1 MMNAYFVDMSS
12 LMILIIYAHP
22 YPRHS
27 RANQGLL
34 SAVSDL
40 PNVEVR
46 SLYDL
51 YPDFNIDIAAEQK
64 AVERADLVV
73 FQHPIQWYSLPP
85 LMKLWIDKVL
95 EHGWAYGHEGN
106 ALNGKHCLWAVT
118 TGGNEHHFELGDH
131 PDFDVLAQPLQATAI
146 YCGMHWLPYFAVH
159 STFICDEVALK
170 AAGEEYRRRLTACLS
185 LKEGCPPEVSLG

>member
-1 MMNAYFVDMSS
+1 
-12 LMILIIYAHP
+12 MILIIYAHP

-34 SAVSDL
+34 AAVKDL
-40 PNVEVR
+40 PNVEIR

-51 YPDFNIDIAAEQK
+51 YPDFNIDVNAEQK
-64 AVERADLVV
+64 AVERADMVV

-85 LMKLWIDKVL
+85 LLKLWIDKVL

-118 TGGNEHHFELGDH
+118 TGGDEHHFELGDH
-131 PDFDVLAQPLQATAI
+131 PNFDVLSQPLQATAV
-146 YCGMHWLPYFAVH
+146 YCGMHWQPYFAVH
-159 STFICDEVALK
+159 NTFICDEVALK

-185 LKEGCPPEVSLG
+185 LKEGCAPEVENGQP